1 MLTRLLGSVVLL
13 VTFFCFFGSC
23 DTWPFRL
30 GLLIIVL
37 LEDSIAWGGSV
48 HALKCIND
56 IDDIDIIYT
65 V

>member
-1 MLTRLLGSVVLL
+1 MLL

-37 LEDSIAWGGSV
+37 LEDSIAWGDSV